1 MNPADPNRSS
11 TRRQHSSPPPAGNGS
26 ADSSSAEA
34 IAVAIRAALAA
45 RRPGASLCPS
55 EIARALAPQEGA
67 WRALMPV
74 IRAVAARLAAAGELR
89 VTQRGRPVDALAAR
103 GPIRLSRSPAGS
115 GPGDRATP
123 G

>member
-1 MNPADPNRSS
+1 MTLVDPNRTSP
-11 TRRQHSSPPPAGNGS
+11 RRQHSSRPPAGNGS
-26 ADSSSAEA
+26 ADTLGAEA
-34 IAVAIRAALAA
+34 IAAAIRAALAA

-55 EIARALAPQEGA
+55 EIARALAPAEGV
-67 WRALMPV
+67 WRALMPE

-89 VTQRGRPVDALAAR
+89 VTQRGRPVDPLRAR
-103 GPIRLSRSPAGS
+103 GPIRFSRPPAGA

>member
-1 MNPADPNRSS
+1 MTLVDPNRTSPRS
-11 TRRQHSSPPPAGNGS
+11 QHRSRPPAGNGS
-26 ADSSSAEA
+26 ADTLGAEA
-34 IAVAIRAALAA
+34 IAAAIRAALAA

-55 EIARALAPQEGA
+55 EIARALAPAEGV
-67 WRALMPV
+67 WRALMPE

-89 VTQRGRPVDALAAR
+89 VTQRGRPVDPLTAR
-103 GPIRLSRSPAGS
+103 GPIRLSRPPAGA